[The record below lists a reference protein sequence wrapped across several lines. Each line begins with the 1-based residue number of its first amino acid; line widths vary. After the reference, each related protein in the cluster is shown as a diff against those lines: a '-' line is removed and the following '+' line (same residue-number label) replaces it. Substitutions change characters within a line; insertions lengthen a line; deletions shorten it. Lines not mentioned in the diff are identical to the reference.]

1 MFSLD
6 NINSIGGVS
15 KKGQTTS
22 VHVYNNTNNDNVLA
36 TGYFNDY
43 YSALSPGDILQVIGV
58 DKISKV
64 DYVVFSSSATNGVV
78 VAAVKTGAQGAVTTV
93 EVTATLAEINAGK
106 TLVALSSGKQIRVTQ
121 LKITDIDGTFET
133 GTQIEV
139 EDDETTAIQ
148 VATYPVAGLIDN
160 TTIDENSPKVAL
172 QAGYLGLLTV
182 SKNLVIN
189 KGAGS
194 DFTGGTSITLKISY
208 QYV

>member
-1 MFSLD
+1 MFSLN

-15 KKGQTTS
+15 KRGQTPS
-22 VHVYNNTNNDNVLA
+22 IHVYNNTNNDDVSA
-36 TGYFNDY
+36 ADYFNGY
-43 YSALSPGDILQVIGV
+43 YTALSPGDILKVVGV
-58 DKISKV
+58 DKISEIN
-64 DYVVFSSSATNGVV
+64 YVVKSASSVGVV
-78 VAAVKTGAQGAVTTV
+78 VAQILVGAIGAVTTV

-121 LKITDIDGTFET
+121 LKITDIDGTFVD

-139 EDDETTAIQ
+139 EDDETVAIQ
-148 VATYPVAGLIDN
+148 VATYPVAGLVDN
-160 TTIDENSPKVAL
+160 TTIDENSPNVVL

-189 KGAGS
+189 KGAGA
-194 DFTGGTSITLKISY
+194 DFTGGTSITLKVSY